1 MKPSFDAIEEFK
13 KKFTVKITV
22 TMYKFWSST
31 ALLNIYRGKIDIK
44 ERASLK
50 NAKQEFYK

>member
-1 MKPSFDAIEEFK
+1 MKLSFDAIEDFK

-22 TMYKFWSST
+22 TMYKFLSSK
-31 ALLNIYRGKIDIK
+31 ALLNIYWGKTDIK

-50 NAKQEFYK
+50 NAKQELYK

>member
-1 MKPSFDAIEEFK
+1 MKLSFKTVEDFK

-22 TMYKFWSST
+22 TMYKFLSST
-31 ALLNIYRGKIDIK
+31 ALLNIYRGKTNIK

-50 NAKQEFYK
+50 NAKQELYK